1 MEVLEPLLLGA
12 VEADEGEDGQA
23 VDDEPCHELM
33 LNGETLDGVVVRELR
48 LLAGNISA
56 GLRVSMVSLR
66 GTNLLAAS
74 TLFAR
79 TNRGLPSTS
88 GPIPL
93 DVQSP
98 AATD

>member
-23 VDDEPCHELM
+23 ADDEPCHELM
-33 LNGETLDGVVVRELR
+33 LNGETLEGVVWELR

-56 GLRVSMVSLR
+56 VLAVSMVSLR

>member
-33 LNGETLDGVVVRELR
+33 LNGETLEGVVWELR

-56 GLRVSMVSLR
+56 VLAVSMVSLR